1 MATTNFKGTP
11 VQTAGDIPDVGSQA
25 PAFELWGTDLQP
37 RTLDSWA
44 GKKKVLNIFP
54 SIDTPVCA
62 ASLHAFSEQAGGR
75 EDTVVVNISADLPFA
90 FKRFCSSGEGMTGV
104 ESCSTAKS
112 TFGTDY
118 GVKMIDGVLE
128 GLMARVVLVLDE
140 NNTVTYR
147 EVVSDIGHEPNY
159 QAALDALEAIPSA

>member
-11 VQTAGDIPDVGSQA
+11 VQTAGDIPAVGSQA

-44 GKKKVLNIFP
+44 GKRKVLNIFP

-62 ASLHAFSEQAGGR
+62 ASLHAFAEQAGGR
-75 EDTVVVNISADLPFA
+75 EDSVVVNISADLPFA
-90 FKRFCSSGEGMTGV
+90 FKRFCSSGEDLPGV
-104 ESCSTAKS
+104 ESCSTARS

-118 GVKMIDGVLE
+118 GVKMVDGLLA

-140 NNTVTYR
+140 SNNVTYR
-147 EVVSDIGHEPNY
+147 EIVSEIGHEPDY
-159 QAALDALEAIPSA
+159 AAALAALKAIPA